1 MTEHLARLGRLT
13 RKELSEIL
21 RDRRTVITLFL
32 MPILLYPLLSVAFR
46 QFFLAS
52 RLTPAQG
59 VEYRLGFTSQDELEL
74 FNFRLIQGEDRLK
87 RRPPGPS
94 AAEPKKSAATDSADD
109 KTPSVSAR
117 VDSFEELK
125 AALHAGQIDA
135 IARLISP
142 ADAKSDFF
150 SQKRLAPGPEQLFN
164 FEIVYLPQAAGAHGL
179 LEYIEGRMAA
189 ANESDLVRRLNRSQ
203 IKGPNLVVRLVR
215 SPLDQVAAGPMIS
228 LASLVPL
235 ILILMTITGAVYP
248 AIDLTAGERERGTLE
263 ILVAAPVP
271 RLALLF
277 AKYLSVLIVAI
288 LTALVNLVA
297 MISTLMLSGLGSMLF
312 GSAGLSIV
320 VVIQLFGLLLLFAAF
335 FSAVLLCITSFARS
349 FKEAQAYLI
358 PLMLVSLAPGVLG
371 MMPGLRLADWAVAP
385 LVNMVLMGR
394 DLLES
399 GVEMGPAFL
408 VIVSSLI
415 YSGAAIALAARIFG
429 AEGVLYSEQSTLG
442 DLLRQPAT
450 PQQVAALSAALWCLA
465 LMIPLNFVLRGILM
479 LRPIETYSDATLVW
493 MTPVMSLLLFGAL
506 PGLFAWRG
514 RVRLTSGF
522 GMVAAPWRTIAG
534 AIFLGMSLWPL
545 VLWPMS
551 FLPEDALW
559 GQNPEKVQQTIDFIR
574 RLTIPQRLLSIAVVP
589 VALEEWFFRGYLY
602 GAARR
607 HLGGATTVVITGL
620 LFGMAHW
627 ILNMELGFARQL
639 PSFAMGLALGAVREA
654 SGSVWPGMLLHICHN
669 SFLVL
674 MVADGASEHVT
685 VEPWWL
691 FAGAAGSA
699 VGATLVWFGRAR
711 APESDWIDP

>member
-203 IKGPNLVVRLVR
+203 IKGPSLVVRLVR

-277 AKYLSVLIVAI
+277 AKYLSVLVVAI

-385 LVNMVLMGR
+385 LVNMVLLGR
-394 DLLES
+394 DLLEG
-399 GVEMGPAFL
+399 GVELGPAFL
-408 VIVSSLI
+408 VVVSSLI

-442 DLLRQPAT
+442 DLLRQPET
-450 PQQVAALSAALWCLA
+450 PQPYAAVSAALWCLA
-465 LMIPLNFVLRGILM
+465 LMIPLNFVLRGTVMLLKQSDSLPEALQFLM
-479 LRPIETYSDATLVW
+479 GPLISLV
-493 MTPVMSLLLFGAL
+493 LLVAL
-506 PGLFAWRG
+506 PGVFAWRG
-514 RVRLTSGF
+514 RVQLTSGF
-522 GMVAAPWRTIAG
+522 AIVAAPWP
-534 AIFLGMSLWPL
+534 AIVGGIVLGVSLWPL
-545 VLWPMS
+545 VFWPMS
-551 FLPEDALW
+551 FVPEGTLL
-559 GQNPEKVQQTIDFIR
+559 GQNPEFVREMIEFIR
-574 RLTIPQRLLSIAVVP
+574 RLSVPQKLLFVIVPAV
-589 VALEEWFFRGYLY
+589 LEEWFFRGYLY
-602 GAARR
+602 GALRQ
-607 HLGGATTVVITGL
+607 HLGAASTVVVTGL
-620 LFGMAHW
+620 LFGVTHW
-627 ILNMELGFARQL
+627 VLNSDFGFARQL